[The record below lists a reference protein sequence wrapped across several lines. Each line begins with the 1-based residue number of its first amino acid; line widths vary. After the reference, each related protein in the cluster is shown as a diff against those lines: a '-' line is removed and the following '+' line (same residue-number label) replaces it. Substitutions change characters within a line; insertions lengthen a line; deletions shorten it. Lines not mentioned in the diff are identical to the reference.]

1 MPDAAAHLLQFGV
14 MPVCVGEG
22 TAGAVLV
29 GVAVVLV
36 LLLVE
41 DAADAGPETQ
51 YQLPAQKFVLHFA
64 PPAPRT
70 GFQR

>member
-1 MPDAAAHLLQFGV
+1 M

-36 LLLVE
+36 LVE

>member
-1 MPDAAAHLLQFGV
+1 VPDAAAHLLQFGV
-14 MPVCVGEG
+14 MPACVGEG

-36 LLLVE
+36 LVE
-41 DAADAGPETQ
+41 DAADAGPEIQ

-64 PPAPRT
+64 PPTPRT